1 MNLVQFDPVNQM
13 IPLTVIPLSITNCN
27 LKRVIMILGSKQLF
41 DLDCSETTFYQLKR
55 LLIFFHLRKFMSQKT
70 RFRIGSKAICLKN
83 KQLERTVGQ
92 RPSLGDTLFEYL
104 LFKHLPFFTF
114 IHAIL

>member
-1 MNLVQFDPVNQM
+1 
-13 IPLTVIPLSITNCN
+13 
-27 LKRVIMILGSKQLF
+27 
-41 DLDCSETTFYQLKR
+41 
-55 LLIFFHLRKFMSQKT
+55 MSQET

-83 KQLERTVGQ
+83 KQLERAVGQ
-92 RPSLGDTLFEYL
+92 RPTLGDTLFEYL